1 MKYLKTFNESTLLR
15 YNPTLTPD
23 DTDVASISVW
33 RKILQVVA
41 KTYRENFDNVD
52 DYVNSVVMETL
63 SEFNTPS
70 DQIEKKKDAIIKR
83 YGNTIEEFY
92 LKGKR

>member
-23 DTDVASISVW
+23 DTDVTSISVW

-41 KTYRENFDNVD
+41 KTYR
-52 DYVNSVVMETL
+52 
-63 SEFNTPS
+63 
-70 DQIEKKKDAIIKR
+70 
-83 YGNTIEEFY
+83 
-92 LKGKR
+92 